1 MLLSWNC
8 EVLCSSSF
16 SACWFRSSIIQIHKI
31 KLLLYFF
38 RLERL
43 RWLARMVLVSVF
55 SQLSCLDSRKS
66 KSKLLYSVYLTNI
79 LRSIQSFKY
88 CLINQLWIQIQKKI
102 KAAPTIYARL
112 NKTFETLWRAF
123 HPKPTRISVGSSV
136 VTGLFK
142 SFASFVSR
150 QWAKLR
156 GYKELRA
163 TYEVNRSF
171 SSKAFVEG
179 ICSPRKWVPRDEL
192 ETYSYVQACAF
203 WYVWSFVEGISE
215 QTFSKKYCNI
225 V

>member
-1 MLLSWNC
+1 MPHQSTLDPDS
-8 EVLCSSSF
+8 EKDQGSTHY
-16 SACWFRSSIIQIHKI
+16 II
-31 KLLLYFF
+31 
-38 RLERL
+38 
-43 RWLARMVLVSVF
+43 
-55 SQLSCLDSRKS
+55 
-66 KSKLLYSVYLTNI
+66 
-79 LRSIQSFKY
+79 
-88 CLINQLWIQIQKKI
+88 
-102 KAAPTIYARL
+102 RL

-192 ETYSYVQACAF
+192 ETYSYVHTSVRVLVRLKLCRGHQRADP
-203 WYVWSFVEGISE
+203 
-215 QTFSKKYCNI
+215 
-225 V
+225 